1 MIARTRLTLQDY
13 FDRAGI
19 QPRQARPRTDHGP
32 SGFGHV
38 LAAIQAKAGP
48 QSTVQPAGLTISDYL
63 KTPVPA
69 QVQKRFVPVPEPPGG
84 SASSPVKPDETIERT
99 EAAKICAAA
108 QPRQIGQPAEYILPI
123 RQNGDEISESICRA
137 AAKYHL
143 PAELIRG
150 VIQAESDFQV
160 RAVSPAGAQGLM
172 QLMPDTARELGV
184 EDPFDI
190 DQNIDGGSQYLRKM
204 LDRFGGDL
212 KLALAAYNAGPGTV
226 AKYGGRVPPFAETRA
241 YVQKVLHASHSLPA

>member
-13 FDRAGI
+13 FDRAGLGP
-19 QPRQARPRTDHGP
+19 PRVTPPTDQGP
-32 SGFGHV
+32 SGFAQA
-38 LAAIQAKAGP
+38 LATIQAKAAPPSSGAP
-48 QSTVQPAGLTISDYL
+48 TGLALADYL
-63 KTPVPA
+63 KAPLPVKVQNQIHPPA
-69 QVQKRFVPVPEPPGG
+69 
-84 SASSPVKPDETIERT
+84 ASSSPPSSPGEPETTVERVQEFNPDL
-99 EAAKICAAA
+99 AVPSS
-108 QPRQIGQPAEYILPI
+108 QSHQQPAKLPPLSQSRSKI
-123 RQNGDEISESICRA
+123 AESIRRA
-137 AAKYHL
+137 AAKYRL
-143 PAELIRG
+143 PVGLIQG

-204 LDRFGGDL
+204 LDRFDGNL

-226 AKYGGRVPPFAETRA
+226 AKYGGGVPPFAETRA
-241 YVQKVLHASHSLPA
+241 YVEKVLRASRSLSA